1 MTIGTGIALFVIGA
15 ILAFAVHVQIT
26 WIDLNMVGYILMAA
40 GVLGI
45 IIGAIMLIVRRGR
58 RGGSVDD
65 QVL

>member
-15 ILAFAVHVQIT
+15 ILAFAVHVQIP

-45 IIGAIMLIVRRGR
+45 IIGVIMLIIRRGR
-58 RGGSVDD
+58 TGGSVDD
-65 QVL
+65 RVL

>member
-15 ILAFAVHVQIT
+15 ILAFAVHVQIS

-45 IIGAIMLIVRRGR
+45 IIGAIVLIVRRGR

-65 QVL
+65 QIL